1 MNAEPR
7 PLKTTTE
14 RALAEAYIAAKAV
27 LPGDG
32 NVAAQRAAAF
42 DRFAASGLPH
52 RRVERWKYT
61 DLRNFMPD
69 AKPLAAPPDA
79 TARTRAREAGQVLAG
94 VECRRLFV
102 VDGSFVADLS
112 DLAGMEMGLSI
123 QPMAEALASGDA
135 LVSTYLGKIIA
146 VDDPALS
153 LNTALM
159 GDGVVIRVAAGMAIE
174 RPLHLV
180 FISTSDKPTAMFTR
194 SLIVIE
200 DGARATLLETHEG
213 PDQSPYQVN
222 DALEL
227 VVGDDA
233 QLDRVK
239 ITGEGTD
246 AIHVA
251 TVLATVGARAK
262 INDFSFTVGG
272 AVVRNQLFVRLAGQD
287 TLLGI
292 RGASLL
298 TRRQHVDTTLDI
310 DHMASGCQSR
320 EVFKSVLDEEAR
332 SVFQGKIS
340 VRPQA
345 QKTDGRMMTRALLL
359 SNDAEADSKPEL
371 EIFADDVQCGHGS
384 TAGALDEE
392 LKFYLM
398 ARGIPAKEAEAILIE
413 SFVGDV
419 VDTIEHEGVRAALAN
434 VISHWLRQ
442 RG

>member
-1 MNAEPR
+1 MNVEAR
-7 PLKTTTE
+7 PTKTITE
-14 RALAEAYIAAKAV
+14 RALAEAFVAAKAV

-42 DRFAASGLPH
+42 DSFAASGLPH

-61 DLRNFMPD
+61 DLRNLMPD

-79 TARTRAREAGQVLAG
+79 AAKLRARDAGKVLAA
-94 VECRRLFV
+94 VECRRLLV
-102 VDGSFVADLS
+102 VDGSFAADIS
-112 DLAGMEMGLSI
+112 DLAGLESGLSI
-123 QPMAEALASGDA
+123 VSMAEALASGDA

-159 GDGVVIRVAAGMAIE
+159 GDGVVIRVAAGVAIE

-180 FISTSDKPTAMFTR
+180 FVTTSDKPAAMFMR
-194 SLIVIE
+194 SLVVIE

-213 PDQSPYQVN
+213 PDKSQYQVN

-227 VVGDDA
+227 VVGNDA

-239 ITGEGTD
+239 ITREGTD

-251 TVLATVGARAK
+251 TLLATVGARAK
-262 INDFSFTVGG
+262 VNEFCFTTGG

-287 TLLGI
+287 TLLGL
-292 RGASLL
+292 RGANLL
-298 TRRQHVDTTLDI
+298 TCRQHVDTTLDI
-310 DHMASGCQSR
+310 DHMTSGCQSR

-340 VRPQA
+340 VRPHA

-359 SNDAEADSKPEL
+359 SDDAEADSKPEL

-384 TAGALDEE
+384 TTGALDEE

-419 VDTIEHEGVRAALAN
+419 IDAIDHEGVRTALMG
-434 VISHWLRQ
+434 VIADWLRQ

>member
-7 PLKTTTE
+7 PLKTITE
-14 RALAEAYIAAKAV
+14 RVLAETFIAAKAV

-32 NVAAQRAAAF
+32 NVAAQRVAAF
-42 DRFAASGLPH
+42 DSFAASGLPH

-61 DLRNFMPD
+61 DLRNLMPD
-69 AKPLAAPPDA
+69 AKPLAPPPDA
-79 TARTRAREAGQVLAG
+79 AAKVRAREAGKLLSE
-94 VECRRLFV
+94 VECRRVFI
-102 VDGSFVADLS
+102 VDGSFVTDLS
-112 DLAGMEMGLSI
+112 DLANLEDGLSI
-123 QPMAEALASGDA
+123 LSMAEALASSHA
-135 LVSTYLGKIIA
+135 LVSTYLGKVIA

-159 GDGVVIRVAAGMAIE
+159 GDGVVIRVAAGVVIE

-180 FISTSDKPTAMFTR
+180 FISTSDKPTAMFMR
-194 SLIVIE
+194 SLVVVE
-200 DGARATLLETHEG
+200 DGARVTLLETHEG
-213 PDQSPYQVN
+213 PGRSQYQVN

-227 VVGDDA
+227 VVGNDA

-239 ITGEGTD
+239 ITREGME

-262 INDFSFTVGG
+262 LNDFSFTTGG

-287 TLLGI
+287 ALLAI
-292 RGASLL
+292 RGANLL
-298 TRRQHVDTTLDI
+298 TRQQHVDTTLDI
-310 DHMASGCQSR
+310 DHMSSGCQSR

-340 VRPQA
+340 VRPHA

-359 SNDAEADSKPEL
+359 SDGAEADSKPEL

-384 TAGALDEE
+384 TTGALDEE

-419 VDTIEHEGVRAALAN
+419 VDAIEHEGVRTALMG
-434 VISHWLRQ
+434 VISDWLRQ